1 MRKIYNH
8 IAPVMS
14 KLEWEMM
21 QHIPAGG
28 NWKNIPEHIPSQRL
42 VQIRKSGGRTTY
54 YGRLEW
60 NKPAFTITTY
70 FNRLGNSSNLHP
82 EQQRM
87 ISTREGARLQSFPD
101 NFVFHGTKTSQYKQ
115 IGNAVPPLLARA
127 IAETLEPFLEN
138 NTFIDLFAGAGGMSE
153 GFGMKKFELLSAL
166 EIEKN
171 YFETFQ
177 KNHSESNQ
185 EYLLVG
191 DITQTEVKEK
201 IKSVANYKKVGLVVG
216 GLPCQGFSSAGWRNP
231 EDSRN
236 QLFKDFFEIV
246 RDVRPE
252 FFVME
257 NVTGIL
263 TMRNGAVIKEIAE
276 VFSEIGYN
284 VNIPFKLN
292 AEDYGVPQKRRRIFI
307 IGSLKNIKIKPPKVL
322 FSETNIHLPKPITVK
337 QAIFGLPKLK
347 TGEGTFEIEADYYST
362 SFYEQLMMN
371 EIDFEEFY
379 YRAMTENRQENRVF
393 INQNL
398 SLFPNYA

>member
-1 MRKIYNH
+1 MTKLYNH
-8 IAPVMS
+8 IAPVVS

-127 IAETLEPFLEN
+127 IAETIEPFLEN

-171 YFETFQ
+171 YFETFR

-191 DITQTEVKEK
+191 DITQEEVKEK

-216 GLPCQGFSSAGWRNP
+216 GPPCQGFSSAGWRNP

-276 VFSEIGYN
+276 VFSEIGYH
-284 VNIPFKLN
+284 VNSPFKLN

-307 IGSLKNIKIKPPKVL
+307 IGSLKNIKIKPPKAI
-322 FSETNIHLPKPITVK
+322 FSETNAQLPKPITVK
-337 QAIFGLPKLK
+337 QAIFGLPTLK
-347 TGEGTFEIEADYYST
+347 TGEGTFEMEADYNST

-371 EIDFEEFY
+371 EIDFKEFY
-379 YRAMTENRQENRVF
+379 HLATTENKQESRVF

-398 SLFPNYA
+398 SLFPNYV

>member
-1 MRKIYNH
+1 MKLYNH
-8 IAPVMS
+8 IAPGLS
-14 KLEWEMM
+14 KLEWEMV

-28 NWKNIPEHIPSQRL
+28 NWKNIPEYIPSQRL

-60 NKPAFTITTY
+60 DKPAFTITTY

-101 NFVFHGTKTSQYKQ
+101 KFIFRGTKTSQYKQ

-127 IAETLEPFLEN
+127 IAETLEPHLEN
-138 NTFIDLFAGAGGMSE
+138 KTFIDLFAGAGGMSE
-153 GFGMKKFELLSAL
+153 GLGMEKFEVLGAL

-177 KNHSESNQ
+177 KNHLESNQ
-185 EYLLVG
+185 EFLITD
-191 DITQTEVKEK
+191 DITKAEVKDK
-201 IKSVANYKKVGLVVG
+201 IKSIANSQKVGLVVG
-216 GLPCQGFSSAGWRNP
+216 GPPCQGFSYAGWRNP
-231 EDSRN
+231 DDTRN
-236 QLFKDFFEIV
+236 QLFKDFHEIV

-263 TMRNGAVIKEIAE
+263 TMRNGEVIREITK
-276 VFSEIGYN
+276 VFNEIGYH

-307 IGSLKNIKIKPPKVL
+307 IGSLKHIKINPPKPL
-322 FSETNIHLPKPITVK
+322 FSATNETLPNPTTVK
-337 QAIFGLPKLK
+337 QAIYGLPMLQ
-347 TGEGTFEIEADYYST
+347 TGEGAFEVEADYYST
-362 SFYEQLMMN
+362 SVYEKLMMN
-371 EIDFEEFY
+371 EIDFKEFY
-379 YRAMTENRQENRVF
+379 HLIKAENQPKAKIYLKN
-393 INQNL
+393 NPT
-398 SLFPNYA
+398 LFPNFV